1 MTALFTRS
9 AASLIS
15 LVSIAVFAS
24 SARANPAAPICSRD
38 LAPQIEAIVNRPNF
52 ARSRFGVL
60 VQTLRSRQTLFSRD
74 ADRFFIPAS
83 NVKILTT
90 AAALQRLG
98 SNYRIRTSVYGIES
112 PNGWRVRLVGRGD
125 PSFSDRQLQDL
136 AQQLK
141 QRGIQ
146 RISELIVEDSY
157 FGREAL
163 NPDWAV
169 GDIPETYAVPVSSLI
184 LNENS
189 LNFRLV
195 PQALGQPLKVVW
207 DDPIEGSFWRIENRS
222 RTVDA
227 KAEES
232 IAVGRDLSQPIL
244 KIGGQLRVG
253 SAPASYG
260 IAVPNPGERFLRKFV
275 RSLNAAG
282 IAVTRSSVS
291 EQPASSNGSEIAK
304 IDSPP
309 LSELLKQAN
318 QFSNNLYAEVLLRT
332 LGAQNSNST
341 ERTVLEQS
349 ITSLITE
356 LSKLGTAKT
365 EIVLSDGSGLSRQN
379 WTTPTA
385 LVQIL
390 EAILRQPNG
399 NDFRESLSIAG
410 MSGTLQ
416 SRFQNSP
423 ARGITRA
430 KTGTLTGVTAL
441 SGYIDPPNYESI
453 AFSIM
458 INQAP
463 DSAPVQR
470 NAIDEIVELLAR
482 LRSC

>member
-1 MTALFTRS
+1 MTAFIRS
-9 AASLIS
+9 AASLFS
-15 LVSIAVFAS
+15 VVSIALFAPTV
-24 SARANPAAPICSRD
+24 RANPVSPLCSRD

-52 ARSRFGVL
+52 ARSRFGIL
-60 VQTLRSRQTLFSRD
+60 IQTLRSRQTLFSRD

-98 SNYRIRTSVYGIES
+98 SAYRIRTSVYGTNS
-112 PNGWRVRLVGRGD
+112 PAGWRIRLVGRGD

-141 QRGIQ
+141 RQGIQ
-146 RISELIVEDSY
+146 RISELVVEDGY
-157 FGREAL
+157 FGREPL
-163 NPDWAV
+163 NPDWAI
-169 GDIPETYAVPVSSLI
+169 GDISETYAAPVSSLI

-189 LNFRLV
+189 LGFKLV
-195 PQALGQPLKVVW
+195 PQGIGQPLKVEW

-232 IAVGRDLSQPIL
+232 IGVGRDSSQPIL
-244 KIGGQLRVG
+244 KVSGQLRTG
-253 SAPASYG
+253 AAPASYAV
-260 IAVPNPGERFLRKFV
+260 AVPNPGERFLRKFV

-282 IAVTRSSVS
+282 ITVARSSVS
-291 EQPASSNGSEIAK
+291 DQTVSTNGNEIAK

-309 LSELLKQAN
+309 LNELLKQAN
-318 QFSNNLYAEVLLRT
+318 QFSDNLYAEVLLRT
-332 LGAQNSNST
+332 LGVQNSNLSG
-341 ERTVLEQS
+341 RTILEQS
-349 ITSLITE
+349 IASLVTE
-356 LSKLGTAKT
+356 LNRLGIAKT

-379 WTTPTA
+379 WITPTA
-385 LVQIL
+385 LVEIL
-390 EAILRQPNG
+390 SSISRQPTG
-399 NDFRESLSIAG
+399 SYFRESLSIAG
-410 MSGTLQ
+410 VNGTLQ
-416 SRFQNSP
+416 SRFHNNP
-423 ARGITRA
+423 AKGITRA

-463 DSAPVQR
+463 DSASVQR
-470 NAIDEIVELLAR
+470 NAIDEIVGLLAR